1 MKLKFDFAIFSV
13 VMSTILLALTI
24 LLFFMTISV
33 RAEHMDAAD
42 VIQMWEDAGG
52 LNARFVEDAFDSTT
66 RAEIGEP
73 EEGYFY
79 PYPTY
84 RLYFVVKGTNYPDKI
99 RGIFQDAVLLYFS
112 VMPVEVWSDTYGEY
126 RNKFD
131 VVADIDRAIYPEVL
145 ELLRFVNEFYSFGIV
160 ETINDVRIEQ

>member
-1 MKLKFDFAIFSV
+1 MKNTDRFFFGF
-13 VMSTILLALTI
+13 LLSLI
-24 LLFFMTISV
+24 CLLLFVSIS
-33 RAEHMDAAD
+33 RAEHMAPSD

-131 VVADIDRAIYPEVL
+131 VVADIDRVIYPEVL
-145 ELLRFVNEFYSFGIV
+145 ELLRLVDEFYSFGIV
-160 ETINDVRIEQ
+160 ETVNDVRIEN